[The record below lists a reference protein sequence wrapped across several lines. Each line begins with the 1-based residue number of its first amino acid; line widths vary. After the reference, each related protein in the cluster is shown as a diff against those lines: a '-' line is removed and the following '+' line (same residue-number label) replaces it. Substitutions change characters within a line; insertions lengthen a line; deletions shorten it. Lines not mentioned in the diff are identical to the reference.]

1 MVEITVLC
9 VTCLACEASCSP
21 TWLFRVNWMVSI
33 TFLYGNRPCPFTD
46 ATPKWMLITII
57 PLKEILRN
65 SMLYPRLLGPS
76 YLSILNSI
84 SKFFPNFFKRISFPN
99 FQNYPSIVKILLKE
113 LLFLINLQKEKTIPL
128 DSLLGWKD
136 FFYYFIDHL
145 VRIILYRKKGRKKG
159 ETRIFRRKSMS
170 RQAGTLE
177 NNYIPI
183 TKIISHLSWMERRN
197 SLDFLPRKDD
207 GEGDDDTIRGINLFF
222 YLMKTNLR
230 KKKLRIDA
238 RKS

>member
-99 FQNYPSIVKILLKE
+99 FQNYPSIVKILLNERIIIFNKFAKRE
-113 LLFLINLQKEKTIPL
+113 NNSTWFFIRLKRFLLLFYRSSCTDNFIQKE
-128 DSLLGWKD
+128 
-136 FFYYFIDHL
+136 
-145 VRIILYRKKGRKKG
+145 RKK
-159 ETRIFRRKSMS
+159 
-170 RQAGTLE
+170 
-177 NNYIPI
+177 
-183 TKIISHLSWMERRN
+183 ERRDEN
-197 SLDFLPRKDD
+197 FPEEIHVTSSWHIGEQLYPNHENYFTSFLDGTEEFFGFPFS
-207 GEGDDDTIRGINLFF
+207 EGWRGRGWW
-222 YLMKTNLR
+222 Y
-230 KKKLRIDA
+230 D
-238 RKS
+238 